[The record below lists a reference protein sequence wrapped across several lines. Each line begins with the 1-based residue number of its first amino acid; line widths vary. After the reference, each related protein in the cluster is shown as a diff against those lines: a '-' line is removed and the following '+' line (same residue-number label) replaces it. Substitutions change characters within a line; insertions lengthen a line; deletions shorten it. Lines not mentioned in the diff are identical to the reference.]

1 MSRMMRSMMSDP
13 FFLDPFAA
21 VNQAMV
27 GFGTS
32 FPSFDQQIQSA
43 LSNPNAYSYCSSSV
57 TSYSL
62 DPTTGRPQVYQ
73 AHSSAHNYGGVRETR
88 ESVRDSRTGV
98 EKMAIG
104 HHIDERGHVIARERN
119 AYSGQQEQTE
129 EFINIEETEAPSFN
143 QEWRRRAAA
152 GLYNGHNSH
161 HQQPAIQELSDSE
174 YQNYQERQPRA
185 LPAPPPSSTSTSTSA
200 TSGSTHRHHHRRATH
215 NARAH
220 NPEPTPIVT
229 LPDDD
234 DDDIEAR
241 DTNVDNNNSSPTS
254 PASHGTRRGCESP
267 SSANRRKKYKEKKL
281 KSKPYA
287 KK

>member
-27 GFGTS
+27 GFGAM
-32 FPSFDQQIQSA
+32 PSFDQQIQSA

-57 TSYSL
+57 TSYTL
-62 DPTTGRPQVYQ
+62 DPATGRPQVYQ
-73 AHSSAHNYGGVRETR
+73 ANSSTHNYGGVRETR

-104 HHIDERGHVIARERN
+104 HHIDERGHVVARERN
-119 AYSGQQEQTE
+119 AYSGQQEETE
-129 EFINIEETEAPSFN
+129 EFINIEETEAPTFN
-143 QEWRRRAAA
+143 QEWRQRAAA
-152 GLYNGHNSH
+152 SYYGGHHSRH
-161 HQQPAIQELSDSE
+161 HQPAIQEISDSE
-174 YQNYQERQPRA
+174 YHNYQDRQPRA
-185 LPAPPPSSTSTSTSA
+185 LPAPPSA
-200 TSGSTHRHHHRRATH
+200 SASASGSSHRSHRRA
-215 NARAH
+215 AAH
-220 NPEPTPIVT
+220 HSRPHTSESPAPIVT

-234 DDDIEAR
+234 EPE
-241 DTNVDNNNSSPTS
+241 TNVDASNSNPTS
-254 PASHGTRRGCESP
+254 PSSHGGTRRGCESP
-267 SSANRRKKYKEKKL
+267 SSANRRKKYKEKKA